1 MFCFAFDCLN
11 IALELIAVAYSQ
23 VLYYNSESLYDT
35 WNRRYCSNQGEKA
48 SNEISQ
54 LIHIDEKIIFFF
66 GMQSQALRPRFI
78 HVLSTRMR
86 ILSTRLLVQ
95 LENIV
100 LSLISVLGV
109 EGCVVH
115 ALV

>member
-35 WNRRYCSNQGEKA
+35 WNRRYCPNQGEKA

-66 GMQSQALRPRFI
+66 VRNAIPGFAPALYTCTQHTNAHTLHASPS
-78 HVLSTRMR
+78 ST
-86 ILSTRLLVQ
+86 
-95 LENIV
+95 
-100 LSLISVLGV
+100 
-109 EGCVVH
+109 
-115 ALV
+115 